1 MGAAR
6 AVGAVRATSATLL
19 GWTSLPVAPLGA
31 SSFFTALS
39 TRISAVA
46 ATTTAITIIIIVIVI
61 IIAAAVTTPATLH
74 TRGLFAARVSP
85 FLVLPS
91 APLASPSGVCEAAVL
106 SRAAARG
113 EVPAGLQGRGL
124 QSLGV
129 VREATGGASVAVP
142 SKKVSAYRLRVPS
155 HDMREFAALTHT
167 RAAGEVRARPG
178 GPTIPLC
185 SQVGELTCAA
195 SRTMTRGEVPARW
208 SELFGQS
215 LLLQLGHLLQT
226 RHHGRRNTDAVAK
239 LAWDTRTLAS
249 SEVPAWRRSSVGGWR
264 RLWE

>member
-46 ATTTAITIIIIVIVI
+46 ATTTAITIIIIIVIV

-74 TRGLFAARVSP
+74 ARGLFAARVSSP

-106 SRAAARG
+106 ARAAARG

-129 VREATGGASVAVP
+129 VREATGGTSIAVP
-142 SKKVSAYRLRVPS
+142 GKKVSAYRLRVPS
-155 HDMREFAALTHT
+155 HDMCEFAALTHT
-167 RAAGEVRARPG
+167 RAAGEIRARPG

-215 LLLQLGHLLQT
+215 LLLQLGHLL
-226 RHHGRRNTDAVAK
+226 
-239 LAWDTRTLAS
+239 
-249 SEVPAWRRSSVGGWR
+249 
-264 RLWE
+264 